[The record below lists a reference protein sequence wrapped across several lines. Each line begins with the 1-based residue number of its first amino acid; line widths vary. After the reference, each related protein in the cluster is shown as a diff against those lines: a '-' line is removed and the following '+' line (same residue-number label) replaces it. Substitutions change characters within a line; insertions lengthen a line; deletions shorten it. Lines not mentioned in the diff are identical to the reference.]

1 MLTFPIFRWQEGN
14 PKHQMAFMT
23 FGGGPR
29 LCIGNKFA
37 LIEEKLILAM
47 LLKRYTLEEVN
58 ETRLE
63 QTGFL
68 VLAPSDIKVRLVP
81 RFWRRRE
88 ASLFMQTLHLF
99 LKQ

>member
-1 MLTFPIFRWQEGN
+1 MDPWLEGN

-37 LIEEKLILAM
+37 LIEEKLILSM
-47 LLKRYTLEEVN
+47 LLRKYTLEEVK

-63 QTGFL
+63 QTGFV
-68 VLAPSDIKVRLVP
+68 VLAPSDINVKLVP
-81 RFWRRRE
+81 RF
-88 ASLFMQTLHLF
+88 
-99 LKQ
+99 